1 MHIVWLILKIIGA
14 ILGGLLG
21 FLLLLLLLVVFV
33 PIRYKIRLKVDK
45 GVEADS
51 YISWLLHIVHI
62 SIQYQ
67 EKKMKYCLRIF
78 GVPVRKNKEEND
90 EKIGKS
96 KQKKKRSVENTKQKK
111 TTKSHVQE
119 EQAKVEITKKAQI
132 EPLENKTKQK
142 TQEKTNEKTN
152 EKTKQCITSS
162 KAVSEKR
169 EMKETEKHK
178 KKKRFHPIQKFK
190 SLIRAIREKIH
201 QSPLI
206 LIEIKNRIIKL
217 NQKKK
222 KVLVFIKDEGT
233 KSTIKQFTKRTFE
246 ILKYIAPRKL
256 RGYIR
261 YGTGDPCNTG
271 QILGIISILRA
282 YFKTKISIYPVF
294 EEKTIEADLTAHG
307 RMRVFRFLRVGGSL
321 YFDKEVKKFIAD
333 GKQLKEEL
341 NG

>member
-78 GVPVRKNKEEND
+78 GVPVRKNKEQND
-90 EKIGKS
+90 RKTEKS
-96 KQKKKRSVENTKQKK
+96 KQKKTKQN
-111 TTKSHVQE
+111 HVQE
-119 EQAKVEITKKAQI
+119 KRTKAFLTKKAQN
-132 EPLENKTKQK
+132 EPLEKKN
-142 TQEKTNEKTN
+142 QEKTNEKTIEKTN
-152 EKTKQCITSS
+152 EKAKKCITSS
-162 KAVSEKR
+162 KTVSEKR
-169 EMKETEKHK
+169 ETKGKEKHK
-178 KKKRFHPIQKFK
+178 DKKGFHPIQKCK
-190 SLIRAIREKIH
+190 TLIRDILEKVH
-201 QSPLI
+201 QIPLI
-206 LIEIKNRIIKL
+206 WIKIKNKIKKL
-217 NQKKK
+217 NWKKK
-222 KVLVFIKDEGT
+222 KLLAFIKDEGT
-233 KSTIKQFTKRTFE
+233 KSTIKKFTKRTFE

-282 YFKTKISIYPVF
+282 RFKTKISIYPVF

-307 RMRVFRFLRVGGSL
+307 RMRVFRFLKVGGSL

>member
-67 EKKMKYCLRIF
+67 EEKMKYCLRIF
-78 GVPVRKNKEEND
+78 GVPVRKNKEQND
-90 EKIGKS
+90 KKTGNS
-96 KQKKKRSVENTKQKK
+96 KQKKKRSVKNVKQKK
-111 TTKSHVQE
+111 TAQSHEQE
-119 EQAKVEITKKAQI
+119 KRTKVEMTKK
-132 EPLENKTKQK
+132 
-142 TQEKTNEKTN
+142 
-152 EKTKQCITSS
+152 CITSS
-162 KAVSEKR
+162 KTVSERR
-169 EMKETEKHK
+169 ETKEKEKHK
-178 KKKRFHPIQKFK
+178 DKKGFHPIQKVK
-190 SLIRAIREKIH
+190 TLIRTIRDKVH
-201 QSPLI
+201 QIPLI
-206 LIEIKNRIIKL
+206 WIKIKNNIKKL

-222 KVLVFIKDEGT
+222 KVLAFIKDDGT
-233 KSTIKQFTKRTFE
+233 KSTIKKFTKRMFE

-282 YFKTKISIYPVF
+282 YFKTKVSIYPVF

>member
-33 PIRYKIRLKVDK
+33 PIRYRIRLKVDK

-78 GVPVRKNKEEND
+78 GVPVRKNKEQND
-90 EKIGKS
+90 KKTGNS
-96 KQKKKRSVENTKQKK
+96 KQKKKRSVKN
-111 TTKSHVQE
+111 
-119 EQAKVEITKKAQI
+119 A
-132 EPLENKTKQK
+132 KQK
-142 TQEKTNEKTN
+142 TEQKTKKKTNEKTN
-152 EKTKQCITSS
+152 EKTKKCITSS
-162 KAVSEKR
+162 KTVSERR
-169 EMKETEKHK
+169 ETKGKEKHK
-178 KKKRFHPIQKFK
+178 DKKGFHPIQKIK
-190 SLIRAIREKIH
+190 TLIRTIRDKVH
-201 QSPLI
+201 QIPLI
-206 LIEIKNRIIKL
+206 WIKIKNNIKKL

-222 KVLVFIKDEGT
+222 KVLAFIKDDGT
-233 KSTIKQFTKRTFE
+233 KSTIKKFTKRMFE

-282 YFKTKISIYPVF
+282 YFKTKVSIYPVF

-307 RMRVFRFLRVGGSL
+307 RMRVFRFLRVGCSL

>member
-21 FLLLLLLLVVFV
+21 LLLLLLLLVIFV

-45 GVEADS
+45 SVETDS

-62 SIQYQ
+62 SIQYH
-67 EKKMKYCLRIF
+67 EKQMKYCLRIF
-78 GVPVRKNKEEND
+78 GIPVRKNKKEND
-90 EKIGKS
+90 KKAGKNKQRRKPSEKS
-96 KQKKKRSVENTKQKK
+96 AKQKKHTQ
-111 TTKSHVQE
+111 SHVE
-119 EQAKVEITKKAQI
+119 KKQAKAETAKRTQSDAKA
-132 EPLENKTKQK
+132 NKTEQK
-142 TQEKTNEKTN
+142 TKEKANEKAKKSTASN
-152 EKTKQCITSS
+152 KTVC
-162 KAVSEKR
+162 EKR
-169 EMKETEKHK
+169 GTKYTEKGKDK
-178 KKKRFHPIQKFK
+178 KGFHPIQKIK
-190 SLIRAIREKIH
+190 SLIHVIREKVHHI
-201 QSPLI
+201 PLI
-206 LIEIKNRIIKL
+206 CIKIKNRIIKL

-222 KVLVFIKDEGT
+222 KVLAFVKDEGT
-233 KSTIKQFTKRTFE
+233 RSTIKKFIKRTFE
-246 ILKYIAPRKL
+246 ILKYIAPTKL

-261 YGTGDPCNTG
+261 YGTGDPCQTG

-282 YFKTKISIYPVF
+282 YFNTKISIYPVF
-294 EEKTIEADLTAHG
+294 EEKIIEADLTAHG